1 MKNVIVSASSLPAG
15 RNMSSQLEYIKR
27 VQTYGADMY
36 HLDIMDGMFV
46 RNQSLDYNYFEQL
59 KQVSNILFDV
69 HLMINEPE
77 RFILKYIKQGA
88 DILTV
93 HYEAF
98 KDDESLIKVL
108 KQIKSKKVLAGIAVD
123 IDTDI
128 KNVLPLFKYADVAL
142 IMGVKVGAY
151 GQTFNEEALK
161 KIKKVRQDYPDITI
175 EIDGGMNDITAKKAI
190 KAGADVIVS
199 GAYIY
204 NNDAFVA
211 IQTLK
216 GKY

>member
-1 MKNVIVSASSLPAG
+1 MKNIIVSASSLPAG

-27 VQTYGADMY
+27 VQNYGADMY

-59 KQVSNILFDV
+59 RQVSNILFDV

-161 KIKKVRQDYPDITI
+161 KIKKVRQEYPDITI

-204 NNDAFVA
+204 NNDTFVA